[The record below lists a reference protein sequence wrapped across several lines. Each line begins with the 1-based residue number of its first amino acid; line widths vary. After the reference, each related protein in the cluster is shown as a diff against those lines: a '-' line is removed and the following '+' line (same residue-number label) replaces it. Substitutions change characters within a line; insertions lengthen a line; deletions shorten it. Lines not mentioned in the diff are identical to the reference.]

1 MMDLFDQK
9 GIQPML
15 ISEQVEPYDDDGSI
29 FELKLDGCR
38 CIAYLDGN
46 GVDLRNK
53 RDRRLLCQFPELEHI
68 HQNCHGKCILDG
80 ELIVPVKG
88 KPDFYQLQKRT
99 LVLDGE
105 LRETQTANY
114 FSDVYPIDCTVSP
127 ANALFCRKNGTLLQ
141 AGNLL

>member
-1 MMDLFDQK
+1 MNTKRYEGNDSTILYGVPK
-9 GIQPML
+9 
-15 ISEQVEPYDDDGSI
+15 VEYGAYNCGTPFPI
-29 FELKLDGCR
+29 CLKAVLN
-38 CIAYLDGN
+38 Y
-46 GVDLRNK
+46 
-53 RDRRLLCQFPELEHI
+53 
-68 HQNCHGKCILDG
+68 
-80 ELIVPVKG
+80 
-88 KPDFYQLQKRT
+88 